1 MITSKR
7 TQIAQ
12 ENVNRIKLQEVAG
25 QIKVGMKVR
34 TNGDGS
40 HTTEPFEG
48 VVGEVRQT
56 CFFVFSDTE
65 EGTVGNI
72 SPLSRG
78 YLYSSLIRFASKG
91 WIEILDEEDDFEVK
105 YILKYDTNHDPIEEF
120 NSLEGVKARID
131 ELVKK
136 ANVIGL
142 DTSSIMVYKVEKSYP
157 VSVGVQISGL

>member
-7 TQIAQ
+7 NQTIQ
-12 ENVNRIKLQEVAG
+12 ETNRIKLQEAAG

-56 CFFVFSDTE
+56 CFFVFSDIE
-65 EGTVGNI
+65 EGTVGKV

-78 YLYSSLIRFASKG
+78 YSFSSLIRFASKG

-120 NSLEGVKARID
+120 NSLEGVKARIN
-131 ELVKK
+131 ELVEK
-136 ANVIGL
+136 ANEIDL
-142 DTSSIMVYKVEKSYP
+142 DTNSIIVYKVEKSYP